1 MQTGL
6 FPPKANICKV
16 YNNNIWIN
24 ALILQ
29 KIHVKE
35 NNTMRKLCKTLKIKQ
50 QCISV
55 SHICCWWIAQVAY
68 CLCIGCQW
76 WIPWQNW
83 VIENGTN
90 VTNSSYAWKETW
102 SIIFNNLNTNRCQPR
117 TKIRWTKNFRN
128 CTYVMWVETNGL
140 HGYMVIQPRTIDM
153 ILGFSPCF
161 PSART
166 YPWNTGPEPVLST
179 HTLTL

>member
-6 FPPKANICKV
+6 FPPKANICNV

-29 KIHVKE
+29 KTNVKE
-35 NNTMRKLCKTLKIKQ
+35 KNTMRKLCKTLKIKQ

-68 CLCIGCQW
+68 CLCKGYQQM
-76 WIPWQNW
+76 P
-83 VIENGTN
+83 
-90 VTNSSYAWKETW
+90 
-102 SIIFNNLNTNRCQPR
+102 P
-117 TKIRWTKNFRN
+117 KIRWILNFRN
-128 CTYVMWVETNGL
+128 CTYVMWVKTNGL

-166 YPWNTGPEPVLST
+166 CYPWNTGPEPVLST